1 MRKEYNFA
9 RSSKSP
15 YAAKLKK
22 QVTIRLDVA
31 AIDYF
36 KSLAAETGISYQN
49 LVNLYLRDCAARG
62 RKPSMEWT
70 AGADEAEAPRTVKR
84 RKSA

>member
-1 MRKEYNFA
+1 MRKEYDFS
-9 RSSKSP
+9 RSVKNP
-15 YAAKLKK
+15 YTAKLKK

-36 KSLAAETGISYQN
+36 KALAAETGISYQN
-49 LVNLYLRDCAARG
+49 LVNLYLRDCAAHG
-62 RKPSMEWT
+62 RRPAVEWVSGAEQA
-70 AGADEAEAPRTVKR
+70 AGFGAVKR